1 MRRLKAIVAA
11 VAALAAV
18 LLVLA
23 LAGPAAGAEPVTV
36 RAVVETDRVY
46 AGESFAYRVIVE
58 GATPQVQP
66 QLPALD
72 AFEVAYEGGQ
82 DVSSHSISIV
92 NGRRTETVI
101 EQYYFQYRLT
111 ALAPGQHTIPAA
123 TLTIDGRTYRTEP
136 IAITV
141 VQPTEHQDFKLR
153 LALEKERVYV
163 GEPVKLRLTWYL
175 RQSVRGFALSL
186 PLVGTFAAGD
196 PAAPADARQGM
207 LSGEY
212 VAVPFL
218 GSEVLARKGQGTL
231 NGEQFTTLTL
241 EKVLIPQETGQF
253 RIGPAAVELNVVTG
267 QTSSRSPFDD
277 FFSGSSFFR
286 NSPFSREVT
295 RKLVVPSNELQ
306 LEVLPLP
313 EPRPA
318 SFTGLVGTYSI
329 ETAAAPTAVNVGDPI
344 TLTIRIRGPEP
355 LGNVPAPALH
365 TQRSLVE
372 DFKVSDAPAAPVVR
386 DGSAVFTQTVRALND
401 RVTAI
406 PPLDLSFFDVEA
418 GEYRTVQ
425 SAPIPLVVRPT
436 RQVTAADAVGGSG
449 DAPAA
454 AAVETRPEGI
464 AHNYE
469 DADVLTDQ
477 GVGLPE
483 RLLHPAW
490 LAALLGPPVLYLG
503 LAAVHVAR
511 RRSGAD
517 TANGRRRR
525 ALREAQRELRATHSD
540 TSTEATRTSR
550 AVHGYLAATFDVPV
564 AGLTP
569 AEAERLLRARGMPQA
584 AAMRELLERCDA
596 ARFAGLGPDVAGGL
610 CDEAERLLGAIDRWL
625 DRWLRARER

>member
-1 MRRLKAIVAA
+1 MRRLTAIVAT
-11 VAALAAV
+11 VAAVAAV

-23 LAGPAAGAEPVTV
+23 LTVPASGAEPITV
-36 RAVVETDRVY
+36 QAVVETDRVY
-46 AGESFAYRVIVE
+46 AGESFVYRVIVE

-66 QLPALD
+66 QLPAPD
-72 AFEVAYEGGQ
+72 AFAVAYEGGQ
-82 DVSSHSISIV
+82 DVSSHSISII

-111 ALAPGQHTIPAA
+111 VLSPGQHTIPAA
-123 TLTIDGRTYRTEP
+123 ALTIDGRTYRTEP

-153 LALEKERVYV
+153 LALEKEQVYV
-163 GEPVKLRLTWYL
+163 GEPVKLQLTWYL
-175 RQSVRGFALSL
+175 RQNVRGFALSM
-186 PLVGTFAAGD
+186 PLAGAFAAGD
-196 PAAPADARQGM
+196 PAAPADARQGL

-218 GSEVLARKGQGTL
+218 GSEVLARRGQGTL
-231 NGEQFTTLTL
+231 NGEQFRTLTL

-267 QTSSRSPFDD
+267 QAPSRSLLDD
-277 FFSGSSFFR
+277 FFSGSSFLR
-286 NSPFSREVT
+286 NSPFSREAT
-295 RKLVVPSNELQ
+295 RKLVVPSNELN

-318 SFTGLVGTYSI
+318 SFTGLVGAYSI

-344 TLTIRIRGPEP
+344 ALTIRIRGPEP

-386 DGSAVFTQTVRALND
+386 DDSAVFTQTVRALND

-425 SAPIPLVVRPT
+425 SGPIPLVVRAT
-436 RQVTAADAVGGSG
+436 RQVTAADAIGGG
-449 DAPAA
+449 GEAPAA

-469 DADVLTDQ
+469 DAGVLTDQ
-477 GVGLPE
+477 GSGLPQ
-483 RLLHPAW
+483 RLRHPAW

-503 LAAVHVAR
+503 LAVVHVAR
-511 RRSGAD
+511 RRARAD
-517 TANGRRRR
+517 TADGRRRR

-540 TSTEATRTSR
+540 TSMEATGTSR
-550 AVHGYLAATFDVPV
+550 AVQGYLAATFDVPV

-569 AEAERLLRARGMPQA
+569 AEAERLLRARGVPQA
-584 AAMRELLERCDA
+584 AAVRELLERCDA
-596 ARFAGLGPDVAGGL
+596 ARFAGLGPDAAGGL
-610 CDEAERLLGAIDRWL
+610 SDEAERLLGAIDRWL
-625 DRWLRARER
+625 GTRGR

>member
-1 MRRLKAIVAA
+1 MRRLTASVATVAA
-11 VAALAAV
+11 VAAG

-23 LAGPAAGAEPVTV
+23 LTVPASGAEPITV
-36 RAVVETDRVY
+36 RAVVETDRVF

-72 AFEVAYEGGQ
+72 TFEVAYEGGQ

-111 ALAPGQHTIPAA
+111 ALSPGQHTIPAA
-123 TLTIDGRTYRTEP
+123 TLTIDGQTYRTQP

-153 LALEKERVYV
+153 LALAKEQVYV
-163 GEPVKLRLTWYL
+163 GEPVNLRLTWYL
-175 RQSVRGFALSL
+175 RQSVQGFALSM
-186 PLVGTFAAGD
+186 PLTGAFAAGD
-196 PAAPADARQGM
+196 PAAPADARQGL

-218 GSEVLARKGQGTL
+218 GSEVLARRGQGTL

-253 RIGPAAVELNVVTG
+253 RIGPAAVELSVVTS
-267 QTSSRSPFDD
+267 QAPSRSLFDD
-277 FFSGSSFFR
+277 FFSGSSLFR
-286 NSPFSREVT
+286 NSPFSREAT
-295 RKLVVPSNELQ
+295 RKLVVPSNELN

-318 SFTGLVGTYSI
+318 SFTGLVGAYSI
-329 ETAAAPTAVNVGDPI
+329 ETAAAPTEVNVGDPI

-355 LGNVPAPALH
+355 LGNIPAPALH
-365 TQRSLVE
+365 TQGSLVA
-372 DFKVSDAPAAPVVR
+372 DFKVSDEPTTPVVQ
-386 DGSAVFTQTVRALND
+386 DGSAVFTQTIRALND
-401 RVTAI
+401 RVSAI
-406 PPLDLSFFDVEA
+406 PPLDLSYFDVDQ
-418 GEYRTVQ
+418 GEYRTVR
-425 SAPIPLVVRPT
+425 SAPIPLVVRAT
-436 RQVTAADAVGGSG
+436 RQVTSADAVGGSG
-449 DAPAA
+449 DASAA
-454 AAVETRPEGI
+454 TGVETGAEGI

-469 DADVLTDQ
+469 DAGVLTDQ
-477 GVGLPE
+477 GVGLVD
-483 RLLHPAW
+483 RLRHPTW
-490 LAALLGPPVLYLG
+490 LAALLGPLVLYLG

-511 RRSGAD
+511 RRAGAD
-517 TANGRRRR
+517 TADGRRRR

-540 TSTEATRTSR
+540 SSTEAARTSR
-550 AVHGYLAATFDVPV
+550 AVHDYLAATFDVPV

-569 AEAERLLRARGMPQA
+569 TEAEWLLRARGVPQA
-584 AAMRELLERCDA
+584 AAVRALLEQCDA
-596 ARFAGLGPDVAGGL
+596 ARFAGLGPGAAGGL
-610 CDEAERLLGAIDRWL
+610 CDEAERLLDAIDRWL
-625 DRWLRARER
+625 KARER

>member
-1 MRRLKAIVAA
+1 MRRLTAIAATVAA
-11 VAALAAV
+11 VAAV

-23 LAGPAAGAEPVTV
+23 LTIPASGAEPITV
-36 RAVVETDRVY
+36 QAAVETDRVY
-46 AGESFAYRVIVE
+46 AGESFAFRVIVE

-111 ALAPGQHTIPAA
+111 ALSPGQHTIPAA
-123 TLTIDGRTYRTEP
+123 TLTIDGQTYRTQP

-153 LALEKERVYV
+153 LALEKEQVYV

-175 RQSVRGFALSL
+175 RQDVRGFALSM
-186 PLVGTFAAGD
+186 PLTGAFAAGD
-196 PAAPADARQGM
+196 PAAPADARQGL

-218 GSEVLARKGQGTL
+218 GSEVLARRGQGTL

-253 RIGPAAVELNVVTG
+253 RIGPAAVELSVVTG
-267 QTSSRSPFDD
+267 HAPSRSLFDD
-277 FFSGSSFFR
+277 FFSGSSLFR
-286 NSPFSREVT
+286 NSPFSREAT
-295 RKLVVPSNELQ
+295 RKLVVPSNELN

-318 SFTGLVGTYSI
+318 SFTGLVGAYSI
-329 ETAAAPTAVNVGDPI
+329 ETAATPTEVNIGDPI

-355 LGNVPAPALH
+355 LGNIPAPALH
-365 TQRSLVE
+365 TQGSLVA
-372 DFKVSDAPAAPVVR
+372 DFKVSDEPAPPIVQ
-386 DGSAVFTQTVRALND
+386 DGSAVFTQTIRALND

-406 PPLDLSFFDVEA
+406 PPLDLSYFDVDQ
-418 GEYRTVQ
+418 GEYRTVR
-425 SAPIPLVVRPT
+425 SAPIPLVVRAT
-436 RQVTAADAVGGSG
+436 RQVTAADAVGGGG
-449 DAPAA
+449 DASAA
-454 AAVETRPEGI
+454 TEVETGAEGI

-469 DADVLTDQ
+469 DAGVLTDQ
-477 GVGLPE
+477 GVGLLD
-483 RLLHPAW
+483 RLRHPAW
-490 LAALLGPPVLYLG
+490 LAALLGPMALYLG

-517 TANGRRRR
+517 TADRRRR
-525 ALREAQRELRATHSD
+525 LALREARQELRATHSD
-540 TSTEATRTSR
+540 ESTEATGTSR
-550 AVHGYLAATFDVPV
+550 AVYGYLAASCDVPV

-569 AEAERLLRARGMPQA
+569 AEAERLLRERGVPQA
-584 AAMRELLERCDA
+584 AAVRALLERCDA
-596 ARFAGLGPDVAGGL
+596 ARFAGLGPGAAGGL

-625 DRWLRARER
+625 GARS

>member
-1 MRRLKAIVAA
+1 MRRLTAIVAT
-11 VAALAAV
+11 VAAVAAV

-23 LAGPAAGAEPVTV
+23 LTVPASGAEPITV
-36 RAVVETDRVY
+36 QAAVETDRVY
-46 AGESFAYRVIVE
+46 AGESFVYRVIVE

-72 AFEVAYEGGQ
+72 AFEVMYEGDQ
-82 DVSSHSISIV
+82 DVSSHSISII

-111 ALAPGQHTIPAA
+111 ALSPGQHTIPAA
-123 TLTIDGRTYRTEP
+123 TLTIDGQTYRTEP

-153 LALEKERVYV
+153 LALEKEQVYV
-163 GEPVKLRLTWYL
+163 GEPVRLQLTWYL
-175 RQSVRGFALSL
+175 RQSVQGFALSM
-186 PLVGTFAAGD
+186 PLSGAFAAGD
-196 PAAPADARQGM
+196 PAAPADARQGL

-218 GSEVLARKGQGTL
+218 GSEVLARRGQGTL

-241 EKVLIPQETGQF
+241 EKVLIPQEVGQF

-267 QTSSRSPFDD
+267 QAPSRSLLDD

-286 NSPFSREVT
+286 NSPFNRETT
-295 RKLVVPSNELQ
+295 RKLVVPSNELS

-318 SFTGLVGTYSI
+318 SFTGLVGAYSI
-329 ETAAAPTAVNVGDPI
+329 ETAAAPTEVNVGDPI

-365 TQRSLVE
+365 TQRSLIE
-372 DFKVSDAPAAPVVR
+372 DFKVSDAPTAPVVR

-418 GEYRTVQ
+418 GEYRTVR
-425 SAPIPLVVRPT
+425 SVPIPLVVRAT
-436 RQVTAADAVGGSG
+436 REVTAADAVGGSG
-449 DAPAA
+449 EAPAGTE
-454 AAVETRPEGI
+454 VETRAEGI
-464 AHNYE
+464 VHNYE

-477 GVGLPE
+477 GGGLLD
-483 RLLHPAW
+483 RLRHPAW
-490 LAALLGPPVLYLG
+490 LAALLGPMVIFLG

-517 TANGRRRR
+517 TADRRRGQ
-525 ALREAQRELRATHSD
+525 ALREARRELRATHSD
-540 TSTEATRTSR
+540 TSTEAARTSR
-550 AVHGYLAATFDVPV
+550 AIHGYLAATFDVPV

-584 AAMRELLERCDA
+584 AAVRELLERCDA
-596 ARFAGLGPDVAGGL
+596 ARFAGLEPDVAGGL
-610 CDEAERLLGAIDRWL
+610 CDEAEQLLDAIDRWL
-625 DRWLRARER
+625 NDDRSEGV

>member
-1 MRRLKAIVAA
+1 MRRLLAAA
-11 VAALAAV
+11 VATIAAVAIV

-23 LAGPAAGAEPVTV
+23 LAVPASGAEPITV
-36 RAVVETDRVY
+36 RAAVETDRVY

-82 DVSSHSISIV
+82 DVSSHSITIV

-111 ALAPGQHTIPAA
+111 ALSPGQHTIPAA
-123 TLTIDGRTYRTEP
+123 TLTLDGRTYRTEP

-141 VQPTEHQDFKLR
+141 VEPTEHQDFKLR
-153 LALEKERVYV
+153 LTLEKERVYV
-163 GEPVKLRLTWYL
+163 GEPVRLQLTWYL
-175 RQSVRGFALSL
+175 RQNVRGFALSL
-186 PLVGTFAAGD
+186 PLSGAFAAGD
-196 PAAPADARQGM
+196 PAAPAAARQGL

-218 GSEVLARKGQGTL
+218 GSEVLARRGQGTL

-267 QTSSRSPFDD
+267 QTPSRSLFDN
-277 FFSGSSFFR
+277 FFSGSSFFG
-286 NSPFSREVT
+286 NSPFGREVM
-295 RKLVVPSNELQ
+295 RKLVVPSNELD
-306 LEVLPLP
+306 LDVVPLP

-318 SFTGLVGTYSI
+318 SFTGLVGAYSI

-355 LGNVPAPALH
+355 LDTIPAPAL
-365 TQRSLVE
+365 QAQQSLVA
-372 DFKVSDAPAAPVVR
+372 DFKVSDEPSTPFVQ

-401 RVTAI
+401 RVGAI
-406 PPLDLSFFDVEA
+406 PSLDLSYFDVDA
-418 GEYRTVQ
+418 GEYRTVR
-425 SAPIPLVVRPT
+425 SAPIPLVVRAT
-436 RQVTAADAVGGSG
+436 REVTAADAVGGDG
-449 DAPAA
+449 DALAA
-454 AAVETRPEGI
+454 TEVETRPEGI

-483 RLLHPAW
+483 RLRHPVW
-490 LAALLGPPVLYLG
+490 LAALLGPMAIYLG
-503 LAAVHVAR
+503 LAAVHAAR

-517 TANGRRRR
+517 SADSRRRR
-525 ALREAQRELRATHSD
+525 ALRAAQQELRASD
-540 TSTEATRTSR
+540 TSTEAIHTSR
-550 AVHGYLAATFDVPV
+550 AVYGYLAATFDVPV

-569 AEAERLLRARGMPQA
+569 AEAERLLRARGLPPA
-584 AAMRELLERCDA
+584 AAVRELLERCDA
-596 ARFAGLGPDVAGGL
+596 ARFAGLGPGAAEGL
-610 CDEAERLLGAIDRWL
+610 RDEAERLLDALDAALDDRAS
-625 DRWLRARER
+625 D

>member
-1 MRRLKAIVAA
+1 MRRLTAIAATVAA
-11 VAALAAV
+11 VAAV

-23 LAGPAAGAEPVTV
+23 LTIPASGAEPITV
-36 RAVVETDRVY
+36 QAAVETDRVY
-46 AGESFAYRVIVE
+46 AGESFAFRVIVE

-111 ALAPGQHTIPAA
+111 ALAPGRHTIPAA
-123 TLTIDGRTYRTEP
+123 TLTIDGQTYRTQP

-153 LALEKERVYV
+153 LALEKEQVYV

-175 RQSVRGFALSL
+175 RQDVRGFALSMSL
-186 PLVGTFAAGD
+186 TGAFAAGD
-196 PAAPADARQGM
+196 PAAPADARQGL

-218 GSEVLARKGQGTL
+218 GSEALARRGQGTL

-253 RIGPAAVELNVVTG
+253 RIGPAAVELSVVTS
-267 QTSSRSPFDD
+267 QAPSRSLFDD
-277 FFSGSSFFR
+277 FFSGSSLFR
-286 NSPFSREVT
+286 NSPFSREAT
-295 RKLVVPSNELQ
+295 RKLVVPSNELN

-318 SFTGLVGTYSI
+318 SFTGLVGAYSI
-329 ETAAAPTAVNVGDPI
+329 ETAAAPTEVNVGDPI
-344 TLTIRIRGPEP
+344 TLTIRVRGPEP
-355 LGNVPAPALH
+355 LGNIPAPALH
-365 TQRSLVE
+365 TQGSLVA
-372 DFKVSDAPAAPVVR
+372 DFKVSDEPTTPVVR
-386 DGSAVFTQTVRALND
+386 DGSAVFTQTIRALND

-406 PPLDLSFFDVEA
+406 PPLDLSYFDVDQ
-418 GEYRTVQ
+418 GEYRTVR
-425 SAPIPLVVRPT
+425 SAPIPLVVRAT
-436 RQVTAADAVGGSG
+436 RQVTAADAVGGG
-449 DAPAA
+449 DDAPAA
-454 AAVETRPEGI
+454 AEVETRADGI

-469 DADVLTDQ
+469 DAGVLTDQ

-483 RLLHPAW
+483 RLRHPAW
-490 LAALLGPPVLYLG
+490 LAALLAPMALYLG

-517 TANGRRRR
+517 TADSRRRR
-525 ALREAQRELRATHSD
+525 ALREARRELRATHSD
-540 TSTEATRTSR
+540 ESTEATGTSR
-550 AVHGYLAATFDVPV
+550 AVQGYLAATFDVPV

-569 AEAERLLRARGMPQA
+569 AEAERLLRERGVPQA
-584 AAMRELLERCDA
+584 AAVRALLERCDA
-596 ARFAGLGPDVAGGL
+596 ARFAGLGPGAAGGL

-625 DRWLRARER
+625 GARS

>member
-1 MRRLKAIVAA
+1 MRRLTASVATVAA
-11 VAALAAV
+11 VAAV

-23 LAGPAAGAEPVTV
+23 LTVPASGAEPITV
-36 RAVVETDRVY
+36 QAAVETDRVY

-82 DVSSHSISIV
+82 DVSSHSISII

-111 ALAPGQHTIPAA
+111 ALSPGRHTIPAA
-123 TLTIDGRTYRTEP
+123 TLTIDGQTYRTEP

-153 LALEKERVYV
+153 LALEKEQVYV
-163 GEPVKLRLTWYL
+163 GEPVKLQLTWYL
-175 RQSVRGFALSL
+175 RQSVQGFALSM
-186 PLVGTFAAGD
+186 PLSAAFAAGD
-196 PAAPADARQGM
+196 PAAPADARQGL

-212 VAVPFL
+212 VAVSFL
-218 GSEVLARKGQGTL
+218 GSEVLARRGQGTL

-241 EKVLIPQETGQF
+241 EKVLIPRETGQF

-267 QTSSRSPFDD
+267 QAPSRSLFDD
-277 FFSGSSFFR
+277 FFSGSSFFG
-286 NSPFSREVT
+286 NSPFSREAT
-295 RKLVVPSNELQ
+295 RKLVVPSNELD

-318 SFTGLVGTYSI
+318 SFTGLVGAYSI
-329 ETAAAPTAVNVGDPI
+329 ETAAAPTTVNVGDPI
-344 TLTIRIRGPEP
+344 TLTVRIRGPEP
-355 LGNVPAPALH
+355 LGNVPAPAFH
-365 TQRSLVE
+365 TQRSLVA
-372 DFKVSDAPAAPVVR
+372 DFKVSDEPSTPVVQ

-406 PPLDLSFFDVEA
+406 PPLDLSYFDVEA

-425 SAPIPLVVRPT
+425 SAPIPLVVRAT
-436 RQVTAADAVGGSG
+436 REVTAADAVGGGS
-449 DAPAA
+449 DALAA
-454 AAVETRPEGI
+454 TEVETRPEGI

-477 GVGLPE
+477 GIGLPE

-490 LAALLGPPVLYLG
+490 LAALLGPVAIYLG
-503 LAAVHVAR
+503 LAAVQVAR
-511 RRSGAD
+511 RRAGAD
-517 TANGRRRR
+517 TADGRRRR
-525 ALREAQRELRATHSD
+525 ALREAQRELRAGD

-550 AVHGYLAATFDVPV
+550 AVQGYLAATFDVPV

-569 AEAERLLRARGMPQA
+569 AEAERLLRARGVPQA
-584 AAMRELLERCDA
+584 AAVRELLERCDA
-596 ARFAGLGPDVAGGL
+596 ARFAGLGPAAAGGL
-610 CDEAERLLGAIDRWL
+610 RDEAERLLGAIDRWL
-625 DRWLRARER
+625 GTRGR

>member
-1 MRRLKAIVAA
+1 MRRLTAIVAS
-11 VAALAAV
+11 VAAVAAV

-72 AFEVAYEGGQ
+72 AFEVAYEGDQ
-82 DVSSHSISIV
+82 DVSSHSITIV

-111 ALAPGQHTIPAA
+111 ALSPGQHTIPAA
-123 TLTIDGRTYRTEP
+123 ALTIDGRTYRTEP

-186 PLVGTFAAGD
+186 PLAGAFAAGD
-196 PAAPADARQGM
+196 PAAPANAQQGL

-218 GSEVLARKGQGTL
+218 GSEVLARRGQGTL

-253 RIGPAAVELNVVTG
+253 RIGPAAVELNIVTG
-267 QTSSRSPFDD
+267 QAPSRSPFDD

-286 NSPFSREVT
+286 SSPFGRETT

-318 SFTGLVGTYSI
+318 SFTGLVGAYSI

-355 LGNVPAPALH
+355 LGTIPAPALH
-365 TQRSLVE
+365 AQQSLVA
-372 DFKVSDAPAAPVVR
+372 DFKVSDEPTAPVVR
-386 DGSAVFTQTVRALND
+386 DGSAVFTQTIRALND

-418 GEYRTVQ
+418 GEYRTVR
-425 SAPIPLVVRPT
+425 SAPIPLVVRAT
-436 RQVTAADAVGGSG
+436 RQVTAADAVGGSS

-483 RLLHPAW
+483 RLRHPAW
-490 LAALLGPPVLYLG
+490 LAALLGPMALYLG

-525 ALREAQRELRATHSD
+525 ALREALRELRATHSD

-584 AAMRELLERCDA
+584 AAVRELLERCDA
-596 ARFAGLGPDVAGGL
+596 ARFAGLGPDAAGRL
-610 CDEAERLLGAIDRWL
+610 CDEAGRLLGAIDRWL
-625 DRWLRARER
+625 NDDRSEGV

>member
-1 MRRLKAIVAA
+1 MRRLTAIVAT
-11 VAALAAV
+11 VAAVAAV

-23 LAGPAAGAEPVTV
+23 LTVPASGAEPITV
-36 RAVVETDRVY
+36 QAVVETDRVY
-46 AGESFAYRVIVE
+46 AGESFVYRVIVE

-72 AFEVAYEGGQ
+72 AFEMAYEGGQ
-82 DVSSHSISIV
+82 DVSSHSITIV

-111 ALAPGQHTIPAA
+111 VLSPGQHTIPAA
-123 TLTIDGRTYRTEP
+123 ALTIDGRTYRTEP

-141 VQPTEHQDFKLR
+141 VQPMEHQDFKLR
-153 LALEKERVYV
+153 LALEKEQVYV
-163 GEPVKLRLTWYL
+163 GEPVKLQLTWYL
-175 RQSVRGFALSL
+175 RQNVRGFALSM
-186 PLVGTFAAGD
+186 PLAGAFAAGD
-196 PAAPADARQGM
+196 PVAPADAQQGL
-207 LSGEY
+207 LSGRY

-218 GSEVLARKGQGTL
+218 GSEVLARRGQGTL

-241 EKVLIPQETGQF
+241 EKVLIPRETGQF

-267 QTSSRSPFDD
+267 RTPSRSIFDD
-277 FFSGSSFFR
+277 FFSGSSIFR
-286 NSPFSREVT
+286 NSPFSREET
-295 RKLVVPSNELQ
+295 RKLVVPSNELN

-318 SFTGLVGTYSI
+318 SFTGLVGAYSI
-329 ETAAAPTAVNVGDPI
+329 ETAAAPTEVNVGDPI

-365 TQRSLVE
+365 TQQSLVE
-372 DFKVSDAPAAPVVR
+372 SFKVSDEPAAPVVQ

-406 PPLDLSFFDVEA
+406 PSLDLSFFDVEA

-425 SAPIPLVVRPT
+425 SVPIPLVVRAT

-449 DAPAA
+449 KAPAA

-469 DADVLTDQ
+469 DAGVLTDQ
-477 GVGLPE
+477 GVGLQE
-483 RLLHPAW
+483 RLRHPAW
-490 LAALLGPPVLYLG
+490 LAALLGPMVLYLG

-511 RRSGAD
+511 RRSRAD
-517 TANGRRRR
+517 TADRRRR
-525 ALREAQRELRATHSD
+525 ALREAQRELRAAHSD

-550 AVHGYLAATFDVPV
+550 AVYGYLAAMFDVPV
-564 AGLTP
+564 AGLTL
-569 AEAERLLRARGMPQA
+569 AEAERLLRARGVPQA
-584 AAMRELLERCDA
+584 AAVRALLERCDA
-596 ARFAGLGPDVAGGL
+596 ARFAGLGPGAAGGL
-610 CDEAERLLGAIDRWL
+610 CDEAERLLDAIGRWL
-625 DRWLRARER
+625 EARGR

>member
-1 MRRLKAIVAA
+1 MRRMTAIVGT
-11 VAALAAV
+11 VAAATTV
-18 LLVLA
+18 LLLLA
-23 LAGPAAGAEPVTV
+23 LTVPASGAEPITV

-72 AFEVAYEGGQ
+72 AFGVAYEGGQ
-82 DVSSHSISIV
+82 DVSSRSISII

-111 ALAPGQHTIPAA
+111 ALSPGRHTIPAA
-123 TLTIDGRTYRTEP
+123 TLTIDGRTYRTQP
-136 IAITV
+136 VAITV

-153 LALEKERVYV
+153 LVLEKEQVYV

-175 RQSVRGFALSL
+175 RQNVRGVALSM
-186 PLVGTFAAGD
+186 PLTGAFAAGD
-196 PAAPADARQGM
+196 PAAPADARQG
-207 LSGEY
+207 LLGGEY

-218 GSEVLARKGQGTL
+218 GSEVLARRGQGTL
-231 NGEQFTTLTL
+231 DGQQFTTLTL

-267 QTSSRSPFDD
+267 RTPSRSIFDD
-277 FFSGSSFFR
+277 FFSGSSIFR

-295 RKLVVPSNELQ
+295 SKLVVPSNELE

-313 EPRPA
+313 EPRPP
-318 SFTGLVGTYSI
+318 SFTGLVGAYSI
-329 ETAAAPTAVNVGDPI
+329 ETTAAPTEVNVGDPI

-365 TQRSLVE
+365 TQQTLVE
-372 DFKVSDAPAAPVVR
+372 DFKVSGAPAAPVVR
-386 DGSAVFTQTVRALND
+386 DGSAVFTQTIRALND
-401 RVTAI
+401 RVGAI
-406 PPLDLSFFDVEA
+406 PPLDLSFFDVDQ
-418 GEYRTVQ
+418 GEYRTVR
-425 SAPIPLVVRPT
+425 SDPIPLVVRAT
-436 RQVTAADAVGGSG
+436 REVTAADAVGGSG
-449 DAPAA
+449 EAPAA

-477 GVGLPE
+477 GVGLLE
-483 RLLHPAW
+483 RLRHPAW
-490 LAALLGPPVLYLG
+490 LAALLGPMAIYLG
-503 LAAVHVAR
+503 LTAVHVAR

-517 TANGRRRR
+517 SAGRRRRR
-525 ALREAQRELRATHSD
+525 ALREARRELPATSAD

-569 AEAERLLRARGMPQA
+569 AEAERLLRARGVPQA
-584 AAMRELLERCDA
+584 GAVRELLERCDA
-596 ARFAGLGPDVAGGL
+596 TRFAGLGPGATGGL
-610 CDEAERLLGAIDRWL
+610 CDEAERLLEAL
-625 DRWLRARER
+625 DVALNDD

>member
-1 MRRLKAIVAA
+1 MRRLTAIVAT
-11 VAALAAV
+11 VAAVAAV

-23 LAGPAAGAEPVTV
+23 LTVPASGAEPITV
-36 RAVVETDRVY
+36 QAAVETDRVY
-46 AGESFAYRVIVE
+46 AGESFVYRVIVE

-82 DVSSHSISIV
+82 DVSSHSISII

-111 ALAPGQHTIPAA
+111 ALSPGRHTIPAA

-136 IAITV
+136 IAIAV

-153 LALEKERVYV
+153 LALEKEQVYV
-163 GEPVKLRLTWYL
+163 GEPVKLQLTWYL
-175 RQSVRGFALSL
+175 RQNVRGFALSM
-186 PLVGTFAAGD
+186 PLAGAFAAGD
-196 PAAPADARQGM
+196 PAAPADVQQG
-207 LSGEY
+207 LLNGEY

-218 GSEVLARKGQGTL
+218 GSEVLARRGQGTL

-267 QTSSRSPFDD
+267 QAPSRSLLDD
-277 FFSGSSFFR
+277 FFSGSSFLR
-286 NSPFSREVT
+286 NSPFGRETT
-295 RKLVVPSNELQ
+295 RKLVVPSNELN

-318 SFTGLVGTYSI
+318 SFTGLVGAYSI

-365 TQRSLVE
+365 TQRNLVE
-372 DFKVSDAPAAPVVR
+372 DFKVSDAPTAPVVR
-386 DGSAVFTQTVRALND
+386 DGSAVFTQTVRALTD

-406 PPLDLSFFDVEA
+406 PPLDLSFFEVEA

-425 SAPIPLVVRPT
+425 SAPIPLVVRAT

-449 DAPAA
+449 EAPAA

-469 DADVLTDQ
+469 DAGMLTDQ
-477 GVGLPE
+477 GSGLLD
-483 RLLHPAW
+483 RLRHPAW
-490 LAALLGPPVLYLG
+490 LAALLGPMVIFLG
-503 LAAVHVAR
+503 LAAVHAAR
-511 RRSGAD
+511 RRSGAN
-517 TANGRRRR
+517 TADGRRRR
-525 ALREAQRELRATHSD
+525 ALREAQRELHATHSD
-540 TSTEATRTSR
+540 TSMEAARTSR
-550 AVHGYLAATFDVPV
+550 AVHDYLAVTFDVPV

-569 AEAERLLRARGMPQA
+569 AEAERLLRARGVPQA
-584 AAMRELLERCDA
+584 AAVGKLLERCDA
-596 ARFAGLGPDVAGGL
+596 ARFAGLGPGVAWGPK
-610 CDEAERLLGAIDRWL
+610 
-625 DRWLRARER
+625 

>member
-1 MRRLKAIVAA
+1 MRRLTASVAA
-11 VAALAAV
+11 VAAVAAV

-23 LAGPAAGAEPVTV
+23 LTVPASGAEPITV
-36 RAVVETDRVY
+36 QAVVETDRVY
-46 AGESFAYRVIVE
+46 AGESFVYRVIVE
-58 GATPQVQP
+58 GTTPQVQP

-111 ALAPGQHTIPAA
+111 ALSPGRHTIPAA
-123 TLTIDGRTYRTEP
+123 TLTIDGQTYRTEP
-136 IAITV
+136 IAITA

-153 LALEKERVYV
+153 LALEKEQVYV
-163 GEPVKLRLTWYL
+163 GEPVKLQLTWYL
-175 RQSVRGFALSL
+175 RQNVRGFALSM
-186 PLVGTFAAGD
+186 PLAGAFAAGD
-196 PAAPADARQGM
+196 PAAPADAQQGL

-218 GSEVLARKGQGTL
+218 GSEVLARRGQGTL

-267 QTSSRSPFDD
+267 QAPSRSLLDD
-277 FFSGSSFFR
+277 FFSGSSFLR
-286 NSPFSREVT
+286 NSPFGRETT
-295 RKLVVPSNELQ
+295 RKLVVPSNELD

-318 SFTGLVGTYSI
+318 SFTGLVGAYSI

-365 TQRSLVE
+365 AQRSLVA
-372 DFKVSDAPAAPVVR
+372 DFKVSDAPTAPVVR

-418 GEYRTVQ
+418 GEYRTVR
-425 SAPIPLVVRPT
+425 SAPIPLVVRAT
-436 RQVTAADAVGGSG
+436 REVTAADAVGGSG
-449 DAPAA
+449 ETPAA
-454 AAVETRPEGI
+454 AAVETRLEGI

-469 DADVLTDQ
+469 DAGVLTDQ
-477 GVGLPE
+477 GMGLPE
-483 RLLHPAW
+483 RLRHPVW
-490 LAALLGPPVLYLG
+490 LAALLGPMVLYLG
-503 LAAVHVAR
+503 LTAVHVAR
-511 RRSGAD
+511 RRAGAD
-517 TANGRRRR
+517 TADGRRRR
-525 ALREAQRELRATHSD
+525 ALREAQRELRAPHSD
-540 TSTEATRTSR
+540 TSTEAARTSR

-569 AEAERLLRARGMPQA
+569 AEAERLLRARGVSQA
-584 AAMRELLERCDA
+584 AAVRALLERCDA
-596 ARFAGLGPDVAGGL
+596 ARFAGLGPGAAGGL
-610 CDEAERLLGAIDRWL
+610 SDEAEQLLDAIDWWL
-625 DRWLRARER
+625 NDDRSEGV